1 MDNQAQIL
9 KFLNADTAETR
20 LDNLRGLIASEKA
33 KPEERPQYANN
44 HIHTIYS
51 FSPYS
56 PSAAVYFARQAGLT
70 TAGIMDHDTIA
81 GAKEFREAGR
91 IAGVAVTCGM
101 ECRVDFS
108 QTSLTGRRLNNP
120 DQDGIAYMAVHSV
133 PPQNYGILQEA
144 FAPLRERR
152 NKRNIKMVQNIN
164 SLMNPHGISLDFEKD
179 VLPESQYA
187 WGGTVTERHLL
198 WALAVKLI
206 EAGGA
211 EEMAGLL
218 AGLGVALNEGQLSRL
233 SADNPH
239 LRYDLLGILKA
250 ELIGKIYVPAS
261 DECMTLNELVELA
274 KRADAILCYAYLG
287 DVGDSVTGD
296 KRPERYE
303 DSYLDELF
311 AVLKQEG
318 VSGVTYMPSRNT
330 SAQIARLRELC
341 AAYGMIEI
349 SGEDINS
356 PKQSFICEK
365 LSEPGFSHLVQATWR
380 LIERER

>member
-206 EAGGA
+206 EAGGT

>member
-206 EAGGA
+206 EAGGT

-261 DECMTLNELVELA
+261 DECMTLNELVKLA

-380 LIERER
+380 LIERE

>member
-206 EAGGA
+206 EAGGT

-274 KRADAILCYAYLG
+274 KRAEAILCYAYLG

-296 KRPERYE
+296 KRSERYE

>member
-56 PSAAVYFARQAGLT
+56 PTAAVYFARQAGLT

-233 SADNPH
+233 SADNPY

-250 ELIGKIYVPAS
+250 ELIGKIYVPAF

-274 KRADAILCYAYLG
+274 KRAEAILCYAYLG

>member
-261 DECMTLNELVELA
+261 DECMTLNELVQLA
-274 KRADAILCYAYLG
+274 KRAEAILCYAYLG

>member
-81 GAKEFREAGR
+81 GAKEFQEAGR

-144 FAPLRERR
+144 FAPLREHR

-206 EAGGA
+206 EAGGT

-261 DECMTLNELVELA
+261 DECMTLNELVKLA

>member
-206 EAGGA
+206 EAGGT

-233 SADNPH
+233 SADNPY

-261 DECMTLNELVELA
+261 DECMTLNELVKLA

>member
-206 EAGGA
+206 EAGGT

-261 DECMTLNELVELA
+261 DECMTLNELVKLA

>member
-206 EAGGA
+206 EAGGT

-250 ELIGKIYVPAS
+250 ELIGKIYMPAS
-261 DECMTLNELVELA
+261 DECMTLNELVKLA

-296 KRPERYE
+296 KRSERYE

>member
-233 SADNPH
+233 SADNPY

-250 ELIGKIYVPAS
+250 ELIGKIYVPAF
-261 DECMTLNELVELA
+261 DECMTLNELVKLA

>member
-250 ELIGKIYVPAS
+250 ELIGKIYVPAF
-261 DECMTLNELVELA
+261 DECMTLNELVKLA

>member
-211 EEMAGLL
+211 EGMAGLL

-261 DECMTLNELVELA
+261 DECMTINELVNLA
-274 KRADAILCYAYLG
+274 ERANAILCYAYLG

>member
-81 GAKEFREAGR
+81 GAKEFQEAGR

-206 EAGGA
+206 EAGGT

-261 DECMTLNELVELA
+261 DECMTLNELVKLA

>member
-56 PSAAVYFARQAGLT
+56 PTAAVYFARQAGLT

-233 SADNPH
+233 SADNPY

-250 ELIGKIYVPAS
+250 ELIGKIYVPAF

-274 KRADAILCYAYLG
+274 KRAEAILCYAYLG

-296 KRPERYE
+296 KRSERYE

>member
-81 GAKEFREAGR
+81 GAKEFQEAGR

-250 ELIGKIYVPAS
+250 ELIGKIYVPAF
-261 DECMTLNELVELA
+261 DECMTLNELVKLA